1 MVETG
6 IVNSIDGNIVKMG
19 CGPAEGCTSCS
30 SSFCSAESRVFEAVN
45 PKGLEIGTGDLVDVY
60 LAPGKTAAAGFLVLV
75 VPLIL
80 FATGYLVSGSLLPDS
95 SEGVR
100 ALFGLLGLTA
110 GFLSSFAYSSK
121 RREQNMPVIV
131 SIRKKVLEPAT

>member
-19 CGPAEGCTSCS
+19 CGPTEGCTSCS
-30 SSFCSAESRVFEAVN
+30 SSFCSADKRVFEAVN
-45 PKGLEIGTGDLVDVY
+45 PKGLEIRAGDLVDVY

-80 FATGYLVSGSLLPDS
+80 FATGYLVSGSVRPDS
-95 SEGVR
+95 SEGMR
-100 ALFGLLGLTA
+100 ALFGLLGLST
-110 GFLSSFAYSSK
+110 GFLVSFAYSSK
-121 RREQNMPVIV
+121 RREKNMPVIV
-131 SIRKKVLEPAT
+131 SIRKKIVEPGA